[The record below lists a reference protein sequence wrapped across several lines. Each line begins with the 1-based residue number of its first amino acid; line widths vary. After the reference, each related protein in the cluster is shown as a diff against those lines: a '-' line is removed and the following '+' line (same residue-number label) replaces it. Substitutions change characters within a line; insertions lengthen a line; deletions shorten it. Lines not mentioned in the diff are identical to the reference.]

1 MSVQDHY
8 RANLS
13 YLELIVELIVI
24 YLIMQGYNYR
34 QENQW

>member
-1 MSVQDHY
+1 MQDHY